1 MDISKATPEK
11 LTKIFRHIKGNS
23 FNLEKAKYLIELAKS
38 SIYTGRAN
46 ESRALMI
53 KTNIK
58 ILELYIQERDEV
70 EEQIQ
75 ILIDNQ
81 LDDDSSN
88 IENLKS
94 IPGVC

>member
-1 MDISKATPEK
+1 
-11 LTKIFRHIKGNS
+11 
-23 FNLEKAKYLIELAKS
+23 
-38 SIYTGRAN
+38 
-46 ESRALMI
+46 MI

-94 IPGVC
+94 IPGVCE

>member
-1 MDISKATPEK
+1 
-11 LTKIFRHIKGNS
+11 
-23 FNLEKAKYLIELAKS
+23 
-38 SIYTGRAN
+38 
-46 ESRALMI
+46 ALMI

-94 IPGVC
+94 IPGVSNKTVTAILGECGDLRRFESAKAF

>member
-1 MDISKATPEK
+1 
-11 LTKIFRHIKGNS
+11 
-23 FNLEKAKYLIELAKS
+23 
-38 SIYTGRAN
+38 
-46 ESRALMI
+46 MI

-58 ILELYIQERDEV
+58 ILELYIQDVIPVRQRDEV

-94 IPGVC
+94 IPSSI